1 MISSS
6 KRVLYID
13 PKRKLDFYQLEELLH
28 DTIEHDFLL
37 DQLLYESFEGRE
49 DDMTSALL
57 DCLSGVLGSKREL
70 DQIIISGM
78 KNGPNLLVID
88 DLEFIAE
95 SIYSDRIR
103 NCFVRTFFCW
113 KFVFETESKA
123 QNSDREL
130 QYAPET
136 KRSLSPLKNFYKKF
150 TKIVRELVSLN
161 DMR

>member
-57 DCLSGVLGSKREL
+57 DCLSGVLGLKKEL
-70 DQIIISGM
+70 DQIITSGM

-95 SIYSDRIR
+95 SVYSDRIR
-103 NCFVRTFFCW
+103 NCFVRTFF
-113 KFVFETESKA
+113 VESLFLKLNPKLEIVIE
-123 QNSDREL
+123 NSSTL
-130 QYAPET
+130 QRPKEVYH
-136 KRSLSPLKNFYKKF
+136 L
-150 TKIVRELVSLN
+150 
-161 DMR
+161 

>member
-70 DQIIISGM
+70 DQIITSGM

-95 SIYSDRIR
+95 SVYSDRIR
-103 NCFVRTFFCW
+103 NCFVCTFF
-113 KFVFETESKA
+113 
-123 QNSDREL
+123 L
-130 QYAPET
+130 
-136 KRSLSPLKNFYKKF
+136 LK
-150 TKIVRELVSLN
+150 VSF
-161 DMR
+161 